1 MGLLPQKQEPPKPTE
16 YLGQLAVDVFQDDTS
31 ISIIAPIAGVKIKD
45 INITI
50 SDNVLKIDGSR
61 MVLEPEKIQ
70 EYLIQECYWGPFSR
84 EIILP
89 STVDPS
95 KVSAQF
101 KDGILRVN
109 IPRQSGEKQSKS
121 VQITS

>member
-1 MGLLPQKQEPPKPTE
+1 MGLLPLKQQDQAPIE
-16 YLGQLAVDVFQDDTS
+16 YEGQLAVDVFQDPTT
-31 ISIIAPIAGVKIKD
+31 ITIIAPIAGVKIKD

-50 SDNVLKIDGSR
+50 SDNVLKIEGTR
-61 MVLEPEKIQ
+61 MVHEPDKSP

-89 STVDPS
+89 GNMDSS

-101 KDGILRVN
+101 KDGILQIA
-109 IPRQSGEKQSKS
+109 IPRQSLDSHPKP